1 LILVNPISWLETHR
15 GRYSVVRWLFP
26 RLLAG
31 IYLIAFISWGV
42 QYDGLVGENGILP
55 AKNLI
60 ENIHAFEERE
70 QKMLFW
76 QFPTVFHWHYSD
88 SFAHGCLIACGILC
102 VLVMAGVAQGPL
114 LALLWFGYLSF
125 ATTGDIFMGYQ
136 WDALLLEAGFLA
148 VFVAPWRLWSFRNLT
163 EPPRG
168 SIFLLHWLL
177 FRLMFLSGYVKIG
190 GGDLP
195 WENMTALLY
204 HYETQPLPNGFSWF
218 AHHWPRGFHVASC
231 WIMYGIEL
239 GLPFAIFLGRW
250 GRLSAALGFLGLMA
264 MIFAT
269 GNYNFFNLLTA
280 ALALTLLD
288 DRWWPKTVRR
298 WLRIDAEAP
307 RPPFKRWTQWPA
319 LTAVLPVM
327 LCTLLA
333 ADSFL
338 AGRIRG
344 FQPVL
349 PSAWHEALDAPIAR
363 TRSFNAYGLFQDMT
377 EERPE
382 IILEVSDDGALWLP
396 LDFKYKPG
404 DPKIAPRFIAPHQP
418 RLDWQMW
425 FAALYPGY
433 DPQRDANPNSPM
445 HWFGQF
451 LTALLQHKQP
461 VWDLLEPPPFP
472 VEKITHIR
480 ARLYRYHFTPPEAQ
494 KVSGEW
500 WERQF
505 LGNFSGTVT
514 LQAPAKPSNF

>member
-1 LILVNPISWLETHR
+1 MNPIPWLETHR
-15 GRYSVVRWLFP
+15 GRYTVVRWLFP
-26 RLLAG
+26 RLLAA

-42 QYDGLVGENGILP
+42 QYDGLIGEDGILP
-55 AKNLI
+55 AKTLM
-60 ENIHAFEERE
+60 ENVHAYEARE
-70 QKMLFW
+70 HTSLFW
-76 QFPTVFHWHYSD
+76 QMPSVFHWHYSD
-88 SFAHGCLIACGILC
+88 AFAHGILTACCVLC

-148 VFVAPWRLWSFRNLT
+148 LFLAPWRLCAWRSPA

-177 FRLMFLSGYVKIG
+177 FRLMLLSGLVKIG

-195 WENMTALLY
+195 WHDMTALLY
-204 HYETQPLPNGFSWF
+204 HYETQPLPNGLSWF
-218 AHHWPRGFHVASC
+218 IHHAPRWFHIAGC

-239 GLPFAIFLGRW
+239 VLPFAIFLGRW
-250 GRLSAALGFLGLMA
+250 GRLVAALSFTGLMVL
-264 MIFAT
+264 IFAT

-288 DRWWPKTVRR
+288 DRWWPQRLR
-298 WLRIDAEAP
+298 AWLRIDAAAP
-307 RPPFKRWTQWPA
+307 RPAFKHWTQWPA
-319 LTAVLPVM
+319 LAAVLPVM
-327 LCTLLA
+327 LVTLLA
-333 ADSFL
+333 ADSFM
-338 AGRIRG
+338 AGRIRDYK
-344 FQPVL
+344 PLLPAVL
-349 PSAWHEALDAPIAR
+349 HDHLDAPAAR

-377 EERPE
+377 EQRPE
-382 IILEVSDDGALWLP
+382 IILEVSDDGALFLP
-396 LDFKYKPG
+396 LEFKYKPG
-404 DPKIAPRFIAPHQP
+404 DPARRPPFIAPHQP

-451 LTALLQHKQP
+451 CTALLQHKKP
-461 VWDLLEPPPFP
+461 VWALLEPPPFP

-480 ARLYRYHFTPPEAQ
+480 ARLYRYHYTLPEVRKA
-494 KVSGEW
+494 SGDW
-500 WERQF
+500 WEREPA
-505 LGNFSGTVT
+505 GSFSGTMS
-514 LQAPAKPSNF
+514 LKARER

>member
-1 LILVNPISWLETHR
+1 MNPISWLETHR

-26 RLLAG
+26 RLLAA
-31 IYLIAFISWGV
+31 IYLIAFISWNA

-55 AKNLI
+55 AKSLL
-60 ENIHAFEERE
+60 ENVHAFEKRE
-70 QKMLFW
+70 HQTLLW
-76 QFPTVFHWHYSD
+76 QFPSIFHWHYSD
-88 SFAHGCLIACGILC
+88 AFAHGCLIACCIFA
-102 VLVMAGVAQGPL
+102 VLVIAGVAQGPL
-114 LALLWFGYLSF
+114 LALLWLGYLSF

-148 VFVAPWRLWSFRNLT
+148 LFIAQWRLWSWRGLT

-204 HYETQPLPNGFSWF
+204 HYETQPLPNSLSWF
-218 AHHWPRGFHVASC
+218 AHNAPRWFHVSSC

-239 GLPFAIFLGRW
+239 GLPFAIFFGRW
-250 GRLSAALGFLGLMA
+250 GRLFAALGFLGLMT
-264 MIFAT
+264 MISAT
-269 GNYNFFNLLTA
+269 GNYNFFTLLTA

-288 DRWWPKTVRR
+288 DRWWPKFVRR

-307 RPPFKRWTQWPA
+307 RPVWHRWTQWPA
-319 LTAVLPVM
+319 LAVVLPVVFI
-327 LCTLLA
+327 TLLA

-338 AGRIRG
+338 AGRIRNY
-344 FQPVL
+344 QPKFSDSL
-349 PSAWHEALDAPIAR
+349 HAMLDAPIAR

-382 IILEVSDDGALWLP
+382 VLIEVSDDGGLFLP

-404 DPKIAPRFIAPHQP
+404 DPKTAPRFIAPHQP

-433 DPQRDANPNSPM
+433 DPQRDANPGSPM

-480 ARLYRYHFTPPEAQ
+480 ARLYRYHFTKPEVQ
-494 KVSGEW
+494 KITGEW
-500 WERQF
+500 WEREHV
-505 LGNFSGTVT
+505 GPFSPTVT
-514 LQAPAKPSNF
+514 LK

>member
-1 LILVNPISWLETHR
+1 MFHPLHWLKLQR
-15 GRYSVVRWLFP
+15 GRYTVVRWLFP
-26 RLLAG
+26 RLLAA
-31 IYLIAFISWGV
+31 IYLIAFISWGL

-55 AKNLI
+55 AKGLI
-60 ENIHAFEERE
+60 ENVHAFEQRE
-70 QKMLFW
+70 HETLFW
-76 QFPTVFHWHYSD
+76 QFPGVFHWHYSD
-88 SFAHGCLIACGILC
+88 AFAHGCLIACC
-102 VLVMAGVAQGPL
+102 VFAVLVMAGVAQGPL

-148 VFVAPWRLWSFRNLT
+148 MFVAPWRLWSFRGIT
-163 EPPRG
+163 DPPRG

-195 WENMTALLY
+195 WENMTALLH
-204 HYETQPLPNGFSWF
+204 HYETQPLPNGWSWL
-218 AHHWPRGFHVASC
+218 AHNAPRWFHVTCC

-239 GLPFAIFLGRW
+239 VLPFAIFLGRW
-250 GRLSAALGFLGLMA
+250 GRLGASLGFIFLMA
-264 MIFAT
+264 MIFVT
-269 GNYNFFNLLTA
+269 GNYNFFNLLTI
-280 ALALTLLD
+280 ALAITLLD
-288 DRWWPKTVRR
+288 DRWWPKFARNP
-298 WLRIDAEAP
+298 LRIDADAP
-307 RPPFKRWTQWPA
+307 RPPFLHWTQWPA
-319 LTAVLPVM
+319 LLAVPPVVI
-327 LCTLLA
+327 CTLLA

-338 AGRIRG
+338 VGRV
-344 FQPVL
+344 QDYKTKL
-349 PSAWHEALDAPIAR
+349 PQAWHEKLDAPIHH

-382 IILEVSDDGALWLP
+382 VVIEVSDDGALFLP

-404 DPKIAPRFIAPHQP
+404 DLKRPPPFIAPHQP

-433 DPQRDANPNSPM
+433 DPQRDASPASPM

-451 LTALLQHKQP
+451 YVALLQHKQP

-480 ARLYRYHFTPPEAQ
+480 ARLYRYHFTQPEVQ

-500 WERQF
+500 WEREL

-514 LQAPAKPSNF
+514 LNASRR

>member
-1 LILVNPISWLETHR
+1 MNFRVIHPLPWLETHR
-15 GRYSVVRWLFP
+15 GRYTVVRWLFP
-26 RLLAG
+26 RLLAA

-55 AKNLI
+55 AKNLL
-60 ENIHAFEERE
+60 ENVHAFEERE
-70 QKMLFW
+70 HQTLFW
-76 QFPTVFHWHYSD
+76 QFPSMFHWHYSD
-88 SFAHGCLIACGILC
+88 AFAHGCLIACCVLA

-148 VFVAPWRLWSFRNLT
+148 LFVAPWRVWSWCDPT

-218 AHHWPRGFHVASC
+218 AHHWPRGFHIASC
-231 WIMYGIEL
+231 RIMYGIEL

-250 GRLSAALGFLGLMA
+250 GRLAAALGFVFLMVL
-264 MIFAT
+264 ISAT
-269 GNYNFFNLLTA
+269 GNYNFFNFLTV
-280 ALALTLLD
+280 ALALALLD
-288 DRWWPKTVRR
+288 DRWWPKFVRR

-307 RPPFKRWTQWPA
+307 RPSFARWTQWPA
-319 LTAVLPVM
+319 HLAVVPVV
-327 LCTLLA
+327 LFTLLA
-333 ADSFL
+333 ADSLL

-344 FQPVL
+344 FKPVL
-349 PSAWHEALDAPIAR
+349 PAALHETLDIPIAR

-382 IILEVSDDGALWLP
+382 ILLEVSDDGALFLP

-404 DPKIAPRFIAPHQP
+404 DLKFAPRSIAPHQP

-433 DPQRDANPNSPM
+433 DPQRDAHPNSPM

-451 LTALLQHKQP
+451 CTALLQHKQP

-472 VEKITHIR
+472 VEKITHIH
-480 ARLYRYHFTPPEAQ
+480 AKLYRYHFTSPEVRQ
-494 KVSGEW
+494 ISGAW
-500 WERQF
+500 WERE
-505 LGNFSGTVT
+505 LMGNFSGTMT
-514 LQAPAKPSNF
+514 LKGPAR